1 MVRSELAG
9 NLSHALPVAQFNPD
23 RQNSCFVQSNG
34 TESGCSELYYHSAF
48 HSNDNNGIE
57 QKQSIKICVHWKEK
71 VNDFFLWAGKQSL
84 EIYMIHGLLLNIFKS
99 NVAIQFSSIEG
110 YLLTA
115 GNFALTMGLCTV
127 VIHLLSQNIVLKK
140 VLNIR

>member
-1 MVRSELAG
+1 MIRSEFAG
-9 NLSHALPVAQFNPD
+9 NLPHAVSATQFNQIG
-23 RQNSCFVQSNG
+23 QNSCFMQSNG
-34 TESGCSELYYHSAF
+34 TESDCSELYYYSSF
-48 HSNDNNGIE
+48 HSNDNNCAK
-57 QKQSIKICVHWKEK
+57 QKQSVEIYVDWKEK
-71 VNDFFLWAGKQSL
+71 LNNFFLWAGKQSL

-115 GNFALTMGLCTV
+115 GNFALTMGLCAV
-127 VIHLLSQNIVLKK
+127 AIHLLKQNIVLKK